1 MNTFLVRVTAKQREA
16 EDIASFELASTDGS
30 ALPPFPAGAH
40 IDVEI
45 RPGLVRQYSLC
56 NYPAETHRYLIAVLR
71 DPNSRGGSAGMHDT
85 IQVGDIIR
93 ISEPKNHFALM
104 PAERYVLLAGG
115 IGVTPILCMAE
126 RLHAIGAEFTL
137 HYCARSLER
146 AAFTE
151 RIKASGFASRVRFYF
166 DADASEPKL
175 DLAEVLGDA
184 GPGSHVYVCGPSGFI
199 DFVADMAKNRGWPV
213 GSVHQ
218 EYFGAAPQDSSRDAE
233 FSVRLA
239 STGVSYSIPAGKT
252 IVQVLAEHGIAIQ
265 VSCEQGV
272 CGTCITKI
280 LDGQPDHRDMYFSEE
295 EQARNDQF
303 TPCCSRSKSA
313 TLTLDL

>member
-1 MNTFLVRVTAKQREA
+1 MNTFLVQVTAKQREA
-16 EDIASFELASTDGS
+16 EDIASFELASTDGRT
-30 ALPPFPAGAH
+30 LPPFPAGAH

-56 NYPAETHRYLIAVLR
+56 NDPAETHRYLIAVLR

-85 IQVGDIIR
+85 VQVGDIIR

-104 PAERYVLLAGG
+104 PAERYLLLAGG

-126 RLHAIGAEFTL
+126 RLHAIGAEFTM
-137 HYCARSLER
+137 HYCARSSER

-151 RIKASGFASRVRFYF
+151 RIKASGFASRVRFYL
-166 DADASEPKL
+166 DADASAPKFNL
-175 DLAEVLGDA
+175 TEVFSGA
-184 GPGSHVYVCGPSGFI
+184 RSGSHVYVCGPSGFI
-199 DFVADMAKNRGWPV
+199 DFVAGTARTHGWPA

-218 EYFGAAPQDSSRDAE
+218 EYFGAALLDASSDAE
-233 FSVRLA
+233 FVVRLA
-239 STGVSYSIPAGKT
+239 STGISYSVPAGKT
-252 IVQVLAEHGIAIQ
+252 IVQVLAKHGITIP

-272 CGTCITKI
+272 CGTCITRI